1 MIYEV
6 VPSKD
11 VLKYLKK
18 LREKPLKT
26 AFLDLIYHDIAL
38 DPFSG
43 TQKTGDLTGIYTKG
57 FIYQKT
63 HYRIAYKVEN
73 NHIIPLLLAGCH
85 EGFYEQL
92 KRKLKA

>member
-1 MIYEV
+1 MTYEV

-26 AFLDLIYHDIAL
+26 EFLDLIYNDIAL
-38 DPFSG
+38 EPLSG
-43 TQKTGDLTGIYTKG
+43 TLKTGIYTKG
-57 FIYQKT
+57 FIYRKT
-63 HYRIAYKVEN
+63 HYRVAYKVEN
-73 NHIIPLLLAGCH
+73 NSVIPVLLAGAH

-92 KRKLKA
+92 KRKLKS